1 MQQSNLNNYN
11 SILEGYREP
20 TIVKAEFILS
30 PTRIYNLEF
39 DHNITMDELKLM
51 IQKASHLRP
60 NSFRLISKGENYTK
74 FSSESF
80 ESLFPGQELVV
91 FTLEL
96 ILREGFN
103 ETEFLLEMNCPCS
116 LHIDKFLLY
125 YCFTCGKSVCYD
137 CFSIGIHK
145 GHQIQDKFFYLL
157 PSKLLVEKL
166 FESWSQN
173 PYEDYKLIEDKTL
186 VELRTNINITIF
198 DKLFQILRDIQTKV
212 NNVIEQ
218 YHYKNIQLSEI
229 IRNSVRDTKL
239 KCIKILDDLKERM
252 NIKDII
258 NNDHIFVDFDKAY
271 KKLGN
276 LHINSFNYNV
286 MTYDE
291 YTREIP
297 SLVKNLINDINDRLF
312 SCLNDIADNQKY
324 EKILNLI
331 VTKSGKS
338 VNDIQIDKEVT
349 SHIKPNYDI
358 YTQKRFTM
366 YDKYDLNYKNFDKL
380 DVINEQVK
388 GKKSVGPSNM
398 SLINTHLK
406 IINNNL
412 DRNSIG
418 ITNINFTHKEYPN
431 LFSNIINTE
440 KVHITSNI
448 RNINDIINSNISN
461 NLINSNISNNII
473 NSNISNNVNSN
484 IPSNNLNILK
494 TTTTTTNRIIEKT
507 IYENNNIQTGKL
519 QSNISIKPIQSN
531 INKNNIFSSAQ
542 QARQTTLILQKN
554 KYSEAP
560 NRQFININNTLN
572 DSFGSN
578 STMTNIN
585 KLAEDTLGQKYR
597 QKIFS
602 SQNNVNNINNEI
614 SQKTIHSLVN
624 NNNNNNNINIKNFT
638 FGMNYNISENT
649 ESETEKYNSIKK
661 YLNGE
666 FILAPITQ
674 TNAVKI
680 VTYNNEE
687 ERAIDLIFPKH
698 LDIESFLLECGYCNF
713 NKILYVT
720 GGIKEKEITNICLSV
735 NISKRENQI
744 SKLSSML
751 FKRCC
756 HSMVSYDHYLMAV
769 GGSNLSSVERYNTL
783 NDIWE
788 EMPQMNYKRMY
799 PILVIYKEYLYAFF
813 GKSSKDEY
821 CNAIERLK
829 LNDGIKGNSWEM
841 VQFNNPYNIDTRF
854 YGCGVHVIG
863 NLLYLFGGKCNDQT
877 TNSLLFY
884 NFDNNTLLKE
894 KSSLDSNQYFREN
907 KMHEFGDRLVQIVN
921 DRLVGTYISLN
932 APSS

>member
-1 MQQSNLNNYN
+1 MQQPNLNNYN

-30 PTRIYNLEF
+30 PTTRIYNLEF
-39 DHNITMDELKLM
+39 DHNITMNDLKLM
-51 IQKASHLRP
+51 IQKATHLRP

-74 FSSESF
+74 FSQESF
-80 ESLFPGQELVV
+80 ESLFPGQESVV
-91 FTLEL
+91 FTLDP
-96 ILREGFN
+96 ILGEGFN

-137 CFSIGIHK
+137 CFSIGLHE
-145 GHQIQDKFFYLL
+145 GHEIQDKFFYLL
-157 PSKLLVEKL
+157 PSKFLVEKL
-166 FESWSQN
+166 FESLSQN

-229 IRNSVRDTKL
+229 IRNSVRDIKL

-258 NNDHIFVDFDKAY
+258 NNDHIFVDFDRAY

-276 LHINSFNYNV
+276 LYINSFNYNV

-291 YTREIP
+291 YTSEIP
-297 SLVKNLINDINDRLF
+297 SLVKKLINDINDRLF
-312 SCLNDIADNQKY
+312 ICLNDIADNQKY

-331 VTKSGKS
+331 ATKSGKS

-366 YDKYDLNYKNFDKL
+366 YDKYDLNYKNFENL
-380 DVINEQVK
+380 DVINEEVK
-388 GKKSVGPSNM
+388 GKKSVGSSNI

-418 ITNINFTHKEYPN
+418 ISNINFSHKEYPN

-440 KVHITSNI
+440 KVHITSKI
-448 RNINDIINSNISN
+448 RNING
-461 NLINSNISNNII
+461 NLSNNII

-484 IPSNNLNILK
+484 IPSNNLNIIK
-494 TTTTTTNRIIEKT
+494 TTTT
-507 IYENNNIQTGKL
+507 IYENNNIETGKL
-519 QSNISIKPIQSN
+519 QSNISIKPFQSN
-531 INKNNIFSSAQ
+531 INKNNIYFSAQ
-542 QARQTTLILQKN
+542 QDRQTTLILQKN

-578 STMTNIN
+578 STMNNIN
-585 KLAEDTLGQKYR
+585 KVTEDTLSQKNR
-597 QKIFS
+597 QKIF
-602 SQNNVNNINNEI
+602 NEI

-624 NNNNNNNINIKNFT
+624 NNNNNNINVKNFT
-638 FGMNYNISENT
+638 FRMNYNISENT

-680 VTYNNEE
+680 VTYNKEE
-687 ERAIDLIFPKH
+687 ERAIELIFPKH

-751 FKRCC
+751 YKRCC

-813 GKSSKDEY
+813 GKSSNDEY
-821 CNAIERLK
+821 CNTIERLK

-894 KSSLDSNQYFREN
+894 KSSLDINQYFREN
-907 KMHEFGDRLVQIVN
+907 KMHEFGDRLVQIEN
-921 DRLVGTYISLN
+921 DRLVGIYISPN